1 MPVLAD
7 ELVTLDEIKHVPRV
21 SMHAG
26 HEPAD
31 PNVLLVETLA
41 MVQCSAC
48 SSDMIRWRD
57 RQSGEFVHQ
66 EQFGYDATECQADH
80 LLKTALKIGVPIYT
94 GAELE
99 FPEDDDR

>member
-7 ELVTLDEIKHVPRV
+7 ELVKLCELRHVPRI
-21 SMHAG
+21 SRHEG
-26 HEPAD
+26 HEPGN

-48 SSDMIRWRD
+48 SGDMLRWRD

-66 EQFGYDATECQADH
+66 ERFGYDATECEADH
-80 LLKTALKIGVPIYT
+80 LLNAALKIGVQIYT

-99 FPEDDDR
+99 FCDDET